1 MKLSPCSGLL
11 AYCYGNSWPAELRRI
26 LMWTPSTSR
35 CSSCRGGGCCSPS
48 SALMPCECAH
58 IQYAEVNLNGK
69 PVRVQHF
76 FSKGFLILIAEHL
89 LLWYV
94 KCWPISE
101 RVTGSV
107 KKTFS
112 LDTVEF
118 FQFSLEHSHWNCCQS
133 LVKPG
138 LFRLFQA
145 NLPETLK
152 ITKENPFF
160 FFFKLSHFQQSSLNT
175 CSYPL
180 NSGLWS
186 KCQEWSHTSQ
196 ITS

>member
-1 MKLSPCSGLL
+1 MDGSGESADAQVYHQIRRGEDFLAVFNCLHQNNKYVIKGITMKLSPCSGLL

-69 PVRVQHF
+69 PVRVEHF

-118 FQFSLEHSHWNCCQS
+118 FQFSLEQFTLELLPITCQTRT
-133 LVKPG
+133 V
-138 LFRLFQA
+138 
-145 NLPETLK
+145 
-152 ITKENPFF
+152 
-160 FFFKLSHFQQSSLNT
+160 
-175 CSYPL
+175 
-180 NSGLWS
+180 
-186 KCQEWSHTSQ
+186 
-196 ITS
+196 